1 MRQRESKLT
10 KCVCTPLH
18 FPVPLALGWCHLTGF
33 WPVGSCLILSLCQ
46 GDHGDHVFQMS
57 GYKVGEH
64 SPLESYVVL
73 TGNKVVLV
81 KFLRFLRF
89 VFC

>member
-1 MRQRESKLT
+1 M
-10 KCVCTPLH
+10 
-18 FPVPLALGWCHLTGF
+18 
-33 WPVGSCLILSLCQ
+33 
-46 GDHGDHVFQMS
+46 FQMS
-57 GYKVGEH
+57 GYEVGEH

-81 KFLRFLRF
+81 KLLRFLRF